1 MMMMMMM
8 MMMFSLS
15 TPAYPMG
22 MLCGYKTNHLS
33 PLPAEVSRVS
43 IIVQINA
50 GSLEGATSGSYA
62 PVVSHFPAL

>member
-1 MMMMMMM
+1 

-43 IIVQINA
+43 IIIQTNA

-62 PVVSHFPAL
+62 PVVSHFLAP

>member
-1 MMMMMMM
+1 M

-33 PLPAEVSRVS
+33 PLPAEASRVS

-50 GSLEGATSGSYA
+50 GGSNLRLICEYLA
-62 PVVSHFPAL
+62 QNTEP